1 MSGCLAFTLTL
12 MSMKRTTMSRER
24 TSRTKQESVNN
35 PEALYR
41 PKRFHLARPGG
52 SLQV

>member
-1 MSGCLAFTLTL
+1 MKSLKKPEMST
-12 MSMKRTTMSRER
+12 KRTK
-24 TSRTKQESVNN
+24 RTKWQHVKNK
-35 PEALYR
+35 PEALYT